1 MARASAHRHLL
12 IGLGALL
19 VLGGCQPGDNIQMM
33 PGLPSAETR
42 SCATTGGFIAQ
53 RGRAQRAMC
62 VHPFGDAGKACQ
74 SGSDCQG
81 KCIAT
86 AGANGGLP
94 QTGEATAGFCQADDK
109 LFGCY
114 AEVENGVARRSICVD

>member
-1 MARASAHRHLL
+1 MKMIRARYCLAAFGAMMALSA
-12 IGLGALL
+12 
-19 VLGGCQPGDNIQMM
+19 CQPGDNIQMM

-42 SCATTGGFIAQ
+42 ACATTGGFIAQ

-62 VHPFGDAGKACQ
+62 VHPYGDAGKVCQ
-74 SGSDCQG
+74 SGADCQG

-94 QTGEATAGFCQADDK
+94 QAGEATAGFCQADDK